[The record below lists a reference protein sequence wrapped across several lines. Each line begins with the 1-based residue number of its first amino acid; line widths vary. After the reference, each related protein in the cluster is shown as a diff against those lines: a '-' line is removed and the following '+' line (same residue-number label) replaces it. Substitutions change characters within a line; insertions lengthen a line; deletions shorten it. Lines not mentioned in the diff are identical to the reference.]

1 MKDALAEMTETAL
14 RIKRENEMLLETQ
27 KEAKRLLRACN
38 TQDRADVAL
47 TLKLLTE
54 LFHATVH

>member
-27 KEAKRLLRACN
+27 KEAKRLLRSCN
-38 TQDRADVAL
+38 TQDRVDVAL
-47 TLKLLTE
+47 TMKLLTE
-54 LFHATVH
+54 LFHTTVH